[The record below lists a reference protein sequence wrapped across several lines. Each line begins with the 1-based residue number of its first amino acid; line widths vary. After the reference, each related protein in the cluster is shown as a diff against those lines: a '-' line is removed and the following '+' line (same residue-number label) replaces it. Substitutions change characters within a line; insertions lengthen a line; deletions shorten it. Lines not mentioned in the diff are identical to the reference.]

1 MDADVEPTDMERA
14 DRSREDLRLWDVLH
28 ELVEDRGPVRA
39 AKALGVNYRTV
50 VANVKAGRL
59 SRHMR
64 TAVQRFEVSEA
75 RSRARWVS
83 RARDGSRR
91 SDDRAEIVAQQME
104 TLAGEVRR
112 LEEVVEAQELGRRVA
127 ALEDIAKEQLA
138 GHVGPAVDESVPD
151 EWRPPEREQRM
162 PDAGVV
168 TLEAQSDEEHAFGP
182 AVALVAEWRELS
194 ASLPNRRGVDGARAE
209 ERRWELWLILMD
221 QYHLTLPPNREQL
234 QGSRKDDYL
243 NRITERLAQARRQR
257 IRAERWQTLRRVLT
271 LGLWRRIDG
280 V

>member
-28 ELVEDRGPVRA
+28 ELVEARGPVGA

-50 VANVKAGRL
+50 VANVKAGSL

-64 TAVQRFEVSEA
+64 RAVQEFEA
-75 RSRARWVS
+75 RPEPAESPN
-83 RARDGSRR
+83 RDGSRS
-91 SDDRAEIVAQQME
+91 SDDGAEAVVQQME

-112 LEEVVEAQELGRRVA
+112 LGEVMEAQELGRRVA
-127 ALEDIAKEQLA
+127 ALEDIAKERIA
-138 GHVGPAVDESVPD
+138 GNVGPAMDESVPG
-151 EWRPPEREQRM
+151 EWRPPEREQGM
-162 PDAGVV
+162 PDAGLV
-168 TLEAQSDEEHAFGP
+168 TREPQPDEEHAFGP

-234 QGSRKDDYL
+234 QESRRDDYL
-243 NRITERLAQARRQR
+243 NRITEQLAQARRQR
-257 IRAERWQTLRRVLT
+257 IREERWEKFRRVVT
-271 LGLWRRIDG
+271 LGLWRG
-280 V
+280 

>member
-1 MDADVEPTDMERA
+1 MGDDVETAEMERA
-14 DRSREDLRLWDVLH
+14 DTSPENLRLWDVLQQ
-28 ELVEDRGPVRA
+28 LVEDRGPVGA
-39 AKALGVNYRTV
+39 AKALAVNYRTV

-64 TAVQRFEVSEA
+64 TAVQRFEGLEA
-75 RSRARWVS
+75 GPEPAESPDL
-83 RARDGSRR
+83 DGSRR
-91 SDDRAEIVAQQME
+91 SHDRAETVVQQME

-112 LEEVVEAQELGRRVA
+112 LGEVVEAQELGRRVA

-182 AVALVAEWRELS
+182 AVALVAEWRELRTS
-194 ASLPNRRGVDGARAE
+194 RRDRRGVDRARAK
-209 ERRWELWLILMD
+209 ERWRELGLLLIE
-221 QYHLTLPPNREQL
+221 QYHLTLPPNTEQL
-234 QGSRKDDYL
+234 QGPRRDDYL

-271 LGLWRRIDG
+271 LGLWRG
-280 V
+280 

>member
-1 MDADVEPTDMERA
+1 MERA
-14 DRSREDLRLWDVLH
+14 DRSREDLRLWDVLQQ
-28 ELVEDRGPVRA
+28 LVEDRGPVGA

-50 VANVKAGRL
+50 VANLKAGRL

-64 TAVQRFEVSEA
+64 TAVQRFEGSEA
-75 RSRARWVS
+75 GPEPAGSPEL
-83 RARDGSRR
+83 DGSRR
-91 SDDRAEIVAQQME
+91 SDDQAEIVAQQME

-112 LEEVVEAQELGRRVA
+112 LEQVVEAQELGRRVA

-151 EWRPPEREQRM
+151 EWRPPEREQGM

-168 TLEAQSDEEHAFGP
+168 TLEVQSDEEHAFGP

-194 ASLPNRRGVDGARAE
+194 TSGPDRRGVDRARAK
-209 ERRWELWLILMD
+209 ERWRELWLVLMD

-234 QGSRKDDYL
+234 QGSRKEDYL
-243 NRITERLAQARRQR
+243 NRVTERLAQARRQR

-271 LGLWRRIDG
+271 LGLWRG
-280 V
+280 

>member
-1 MDADVEPTDMERA
+1 MGDDAKPPGMERA
-14 DRSREDLRLWDVLH
+14 DRSREDLRLWDVLQQ
-28 ELVEDRGPVRA
+28 LVEDRGPVGA

-50 VANVKAGRL
+50 VANVTAGRL

-64 TAVQRFEVSEA
+64 TAVQRFEGSEA
-75 RSRARWVS
+75 GPEPAGSPKL
-83 RARDGSRR
+83 DGSRR
-91 SDDRAEIVAQQME
+91 SDDRAEFVAQQME

-151 EWRPPEREQRM
+151 EWRPPEREQGM
-162 PDAGVV
+162 PDAGLV
-168 TLEAQSDEEHAFGP
+168 TREPQPDEEHAFGP
-182 AVALVAEWRELS
+182 AVALVSEWRELS

-271 LGLWRRIDG
+271 LGLWRG
-280 V
+280 